1 MIRRAAAAAALCALV
16 LAGCGRAEGVDD
28 TRRAL
33 EDVGY
38 LDVDIDLRAASGV
51 GVARVAV
58 APGGPPPETAAER
71 VWRTLPVR
79 FDQLVVAVGAD
90 STPFSY
96 EQLTGR
102 FGPRDPSLDG
112 KQVDEEVV
120 RSGLKL
126 MLLLSAGA
134 ILSVGAVVVT
144 GLAVIRATRRA
155 RAKSG

>member
-1 MIRRAAAAAALCALV
+1 VIRRAAAVALCALV

-33 EDVGY
+33 ENAGY
-38 LDVDIDLRAASGV
+38 LDVEIELHAGNGI
-51 GVARVAV
+51 GVARVTA
-58 APGGPPPETAAER
+58 ASGGPPADTAAGV

-79 FDQLVVAVGAD
+79 FDQLIVASGDA

-96 EQLTGR
+96 EELADR
-102 FGPRDPSLDG
+102 LGPRDPSLDG

-120 RSGLKL
+120 RSGLWL

-134 ILSVGAVVVT
+134 ILSVGLVVVT

-155 RAKSG
+155 RCGSG